1 MGAKSLIISSDS
13 HVVEPPR
20 LWIDRMDPDLGER
33 IPRLQVGDPHDQWFC
48 DGEVV
53 GTLGGASSAGMRF
66 SKPEEI
72 TLEGSFAKVPPGGYD
87 PHAHVQDLDVDGVY
101 ASVLYSS
108 VAGNMYAVPDASFMR
123 DVFTAYNQW
132 LSEFCSA
139 HPNRLKGIAQVL
151 LDDDMAAGIAQL
163 EQAAELGL
171 CGAMIPIYPRPSE
184 TYDLP
189 MYDPLWAAAQDLG
202 MPLSLHVGTKRPG
215 EGVSQMRT
223 EGRITQSAAERSVA
237 DYWVRLSLGHMV
249 FSGVF
254 ERFPNLR
261 VVNVE
266 HELAWI
272 PFFMKRMDSTYI
284 ERHTQAVHRYQSDA
298 LPSDFMRSNVYHGF
312 QEDDLG
318 IRLRDIIGVDRI
330 MWGSDYPHA
339 ESTFPESQRILDE
352 IMEDVP
358 DEERAVLVG
367 GNCAELY
374 GLG

>member
-1 MGAKSLIISSDS
+1 MSAKSLIISSDS
-13 HVVEPPR
+13 HVVEPPQ
-20 LWIDRMDPDLGER
+20 LWSDRMDTAHGER
-33 IPRLQVGDPHDQWFC
+33 IPHLEVGDPHDQWHC

-66 SKPEEI
+66 SRPEDI
-72 TLEGSFAKVPPGGYD
+72 ILEGSFANVPPGGYD

-101 ASVLYSS
+101 GSVLYSS
-108 VAGNMYAVPDASFMR
+108 VAGNMYAVPDAAFMR
-123 DVFTAYNQW
+123 EVFTAYNRW

-139 HPNRLKGIAQVL
+139 YPRRLKGIAQVL
-151 LDDDMAAGIAQL
+151 VDDDMAAGIVQL
-163 EQAAELGL
+163 EHAAKLGL
-171 CGAMIPIYPRPSE
+171 CGAMIPVYPSPSE

-202 MPLSLHVGTKRPG
+202 IPLSLHVGTKRPG
-215 EGVSQMRT
+215 SVQMRT
-223 EGRITQSAAERSVA
+223 EGRITQSAAERSVS
-237 DYWVRLSLGHMV
+237 DFWVRMSLGHMV

-254 ERFPNLR
+254 ERFPDLR

-266 HELAWI
+266 HELSWI
-272 PFFMKRMDSTYI
+272 PFFMKRMDATYV
-284 ERHTQAVHRYQSDA
+284 ERHTQATHRFQTDA
-298 LPSDFMRSNVYHGF
+298 LPSDFMRQNIYHGF
-312 QEDDLG
+312 QEDELG
-318 IRLRDIIGVDRI
+318 IRLRDIIGVDHI

-352 IMEDVP
+352 IMTGVP
-358 DEERAVLVG
+358 DEERAMMVG

>member
-1 MGAKSLIISSDS
+1 MGAYSLTISSDS

-20 LWIDRMDPDLGER
+20 LWTDRMDPSHGDR
-33 IPRLQVGDPHDQWFC
+33 IPRLEIGDPHDQWYC
-48 DGEVV
+48 DGEIV

-66 SKPEEI
+66 SRPQDI
-72 TLEGSFAKVPPGGYD
+72 ILDGSFAKVPPGGYD
-87 PHAHVQDLDVDGVY
+87 PNAHVQDLDVDGVY

-108 VAGNMYAVPDASFMR
+108 VAGNMYAVPDANFLR
-123 DVFTAYNQW
+123 EVFTAYNLW

-139 HPNRLKGIAQVL
+139 HPARLKGIAQVM
-151 LDDDMAAGIAQL
+151 LDDDMGAGIAQL
-163 EQAAELGL
+163 NHAAELGL
-171 CGAMIPIYPRPSE
+171 CGAMIPVFPKPSE

-189 MYDPLWAAAQDLG
+189 MYEPLWAAAQDLG

-215 EGVSQMRT
+215 VGVAQMRT
-223 EGRITQSAAERSVA
+223 EGKVTQSATERSVT

-254 ERFPNLR
+254 ERYPNLR

-266 HELAWI
+266 HELSWI
-272 PFFMKRMDSTYI
+272 PFFMKRMDTTYL
-284 ERHTQAVHRYQSDA
+284 ERHTQATHRYKSDA
-298 LPSDFMRSNVYHGF
+298 LPSDFMRRNVYHGF
-312 QEDDLG
+312 QEDELG
-318 IRLRDIIGVDRI
+318 IRLRDIIGVDRV

-352 IMEDVP
+352 IMVDVP
-358 DEERAVLVG
+358 DNERAMLVG

-374 GLG
+374 GMG